1 MTNLPESSKNGENR
15 QELSLI
21 VAASENNVI
30 GRDGDLPWHISADL
44 KRFRKLTTGH
54 CLIMGR
60 KTFQSIGRILPKRK
74 MIVVTRDTE
83 FEFPGAIIVN
93 NIAAALEAAA
103 EDEQPFIGGGAGI
116 YAASLEFVQSIF
128 LTRVHAE
135 VGGDVTFPAIDWNLW
150 ELVESSRFRA
160 DEKNDH
166 DYSFEKYARI
176 ASKG

>member
-93 NIAAALEAAA
+93 NIAAALL
-103 EDEQPFIGGGAGI
+103 
-116 YAASLEFVQSIF
+116 SLI
-128 LTRVHAE
+128 H
-135 VGGDVTFPAIDWNLW
+135 I
-150 ELVESSRFRA
+150 
-160 DEKNDH
+160 
-166 DYSFEKYARI
+166 
-176 ASKG
+176 